1 MEPWVD
7 QASVKGI
14 TMASAIVKQTWFF
27 ETAVSVKM
35 DIMIYRI
42 LTLMA
47 VNSVTV
53 MWVVQRVDRHVTK

>member
-14 TMASAIVKQTWFF
+14 TMASAVVKQTWFF

-35 DIMIYRI
+35 DVMIYRI

-47 VNSVTV
+47 VNFVTV
-53 MWVVQRVDRHVTK
+53 M

>member
-1 MEPWVD
+1 
-7 QASVKGI
+7 
-14 TMASAIVKQTWFF
+14 MASAIVKQTWFF

-47 VNSVTV
+47 VNVSLA
-53 MWVVQRVDRHVTK
+53 VVLERNEFN